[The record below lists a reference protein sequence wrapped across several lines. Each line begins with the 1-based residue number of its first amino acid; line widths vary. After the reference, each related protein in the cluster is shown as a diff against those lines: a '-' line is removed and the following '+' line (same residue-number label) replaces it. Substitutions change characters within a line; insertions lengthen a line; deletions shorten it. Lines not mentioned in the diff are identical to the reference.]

1 METANFQSLI
11 KTVFW
16 IFIIYYVVKFL
27 SRLFLPVLAKK
38 VVQKASE
45 QFQKQQQEFNNAN
58 STNESNVKKTKTFE
72 SKKVGEYVDFEE
84 IETENPNK
92 KN

>member
-16 IFIIYYVVKFL
+16 IFIIYHVVKFL
-27 SRLFLPVLAKK
+27 TRIFLPVLAKK

-45 QFQKQQQEFNNAN
+45 QFQKQQQQYTN
-58 STNESNVKKTKTFE
+58 SNPTDDNTVKKTKTFE
-72 SKKVGEYVDFEE
+72 TKKVGEYVDFEE
-84 IETENPNK
+84 IE
-92 KN
+92 